1 MNEYIKIYLGDKY
14 ATEPVILGDT
24 FLADFQDLLGKI
36 NNLTT
41 ALMIPMSLYPPVSP
55 NAGLPITAAS
65 LKGQVGRMIA
75 KISKYKS
82 KVSKSK

>member
-1 MNEYIKIYLGDKY
+1 
-14 ATEPVILGDT
+14 
-24 FLADFQDLLGKI
+24 
-36 NNLTT
+36 
-41 ALMIPMSLYPPVSP
+41 MIPMSLYPPVSP